1 MAEINGIKVPFKPIV
16 TDNTMPGRS
25 MPGISKSFESVFQQE
40 LEKLKF
46 SNHAQKR
53 LESRNIKFS
62 EGEMNKIYAA
72 VEKAK
77 AKGSKD
83 SLVLMNDTA
92 LIINIPNKT
101 VVTAMP
107 VENND
112 ENVFTNIDSV
122 VISK

>member
-1 MAEINGIKVPFKPIV
+1 MAEINGIKVPFRPL
-16 TDNTMPGRS
+16 
-25 MPGISKSFESVFQQE
+25 ISDDQISSKRIPDFQKSFESVFRDE

-62 EGEMNKIYAA
+62 DTEMNKIYAA
-72 VEKAK
+72 VEKAEL
-77 AKGSKD
+77 KGSKD
-83 SLVLMNDTA
+83 SLILMNETA
-92 LIINIPNKT
+92 LIVNIPNKT

-107 VENND
+107 IED
-112 ENVFTNIDSV
+112 QTENVFTNIDSV

>member
-1 MAEINGIKVPFKPIV
+1 MAEINGIKVPFRPIIN
-16 TDNTMPGRS
+16 DDQ
-25 MPGISKSFESVFQQE
+25 ISGKRIPEFNQSFESVFKEE

-62 EGEMNKIYAA
+62 ESEMNKIYNA
-72 VEKAK
+72 VEKAEL
-77 AKGSKD
+77 KGAKD
-83 SLVLMNDTA
+83 SLILMNETA
-92 LIINIPNKT
+92 LIVNIPNKT

-107 VENND
+107 IEEQT